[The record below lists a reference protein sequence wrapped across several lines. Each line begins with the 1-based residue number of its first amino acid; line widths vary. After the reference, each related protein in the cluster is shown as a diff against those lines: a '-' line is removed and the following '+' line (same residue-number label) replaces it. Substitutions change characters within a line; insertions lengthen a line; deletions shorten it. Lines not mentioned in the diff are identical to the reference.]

1 MVAILEEKDRG
12 LRMKNKLRKSL
23 ELVGINLARNSH
35 SLGLTPYL
43 TFMELLL
50 KFKPKYNGW
59 DLIRI
64 GAENDGGYL
73 IPNDLEN
80 LKFCFSPGSDLLW
93 QFEEDLADNF
103 GIKSYICDSADKKP
117 ANLSNLQEFTV
128 GWLGPATT
136 SNGFISLSDWVTS
149 TGLETEDKILQID
162 IEGSE
167 YLTLLALPD
176 HLLETFR
183 IIVIELHFLEAL
195 KNRWA
200 FELVYKPFFEKI
212 FSIYDVVHTHPNNCC
227 GTFKYGNIE
236 FPRLIEVTLHRKNRA
251 KSILTETSLPH
262 TLDSPCVLKN
272 PELLVN
278 WSQFDELEGQK

>member
-1 MVAILEEKDRG
+1 MVAILEEKNRG

-23 ELVGINLARNSH
+23 ELVGVNLARNSQ

-50 KFKPKYNGW
+50 KFKPKHNGW

-64 GAENDGGYL
+64 GGENDGGYL

-93 QFEEDLADNF
+93 QFEKDLADNF

-117 ANLSNLQEFTV
+117 TNLSNLQEFTV

-136 SNGFISLSDWVTS
+136 SDGIISLSDWVTS
-149 TGLETEDKILQID
+149 TGLEAEDKILQID

-167 YLTLLALPD
+167 YLTLLACPN

-200 FELVYKPFFEKI
+200 FELVYKPLFEKL

-262 TLDSPCVLKN
+262 GLDSPCVLKN
-272 PELLVN
+272 PELLVD
-278 WSQFDELEGQK
+278 WSQFDELEGKK

>member
-50 KFKPKYNGW
+50 KFKPKNNGW

-73 IPNDLEN
+73 IPKDLEN

-103 GIKSYICDSADKKP
+103 GIKSYI
-117 ANLSNLQEFTV
+117 
-128 GWLGPATT
+128 
-136 SNGFISLSDWVTS
+136 SLSDWVTS

-167 YLTLLALPD
+167 YLTRLALPD

-262 TLDSPCVLKN
+262 GLDSPCVLEN

>member
-1 MVAILEEKDRG
+1 MVAILEEEDRG

-23 ELVGINLARNSH
+23 ELAGINLARNSN
-35 SLGLTPYL
+35 SLGLTPYH

-64 GAENDGGYL
+64 GAKNDGGYL

-93 QFEEDLADNF
+93 QFEEDLAENF

-136 SNGFISLSDWVTS
+136 PDGIISLSDWVAS
-149 TGLETEDKILQID
+149 TGLEAEDKILQID

-167 YLTLLALPD
+167 YLTLLALPKQ
-176 HLLETFR
+176 LLETFR

-200 FELVYKPFFEKI
+200 FELVYKPFFDKI
-212 FSIYDVVHTHPNNCC
+212 FSLYDLVHAHPNNCC
-227 GTFKYGNIE
+227 GTFKYGNLE

-262 TLDSPCVLKN
+262 ELDSPCVLKD
-272 PELLVN
+272 PELFFN
-278 WSQFDELEGQK
+278 WSQFDEIEGQK